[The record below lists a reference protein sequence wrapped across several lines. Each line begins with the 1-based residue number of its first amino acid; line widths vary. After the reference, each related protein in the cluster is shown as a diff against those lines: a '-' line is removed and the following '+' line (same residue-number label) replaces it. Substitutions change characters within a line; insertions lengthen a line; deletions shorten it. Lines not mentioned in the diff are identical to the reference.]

1 MKENAFIINILTM
14 KEVIKTESYLYTF
27 LLIPN
32 LYKEPKLMRTHV
44 KNPLIYPNNPF
55 NINKTTEQQVDLKT
69 VYLNHF
75 GNSV

>member
-1 MKENAFIINILTM
+1 MPAMKENAFIIDILTM

-44 KNPLIYPNNPF
+44 
-55 NINKTTEQQVDLKT
+55 
-69 VYLNHF
+69 
-75 GNSV
+75 